1 MPGKGC
7 GALTARSS
15 PAAHTFLGPLT
26 ERDFRLFFIGRAGSL
41 LGSAMAMVAM
51 SFAVLDEGR
60 AVADVGYVTAAG
72 TVPLVVLL
80 LFGGVVADRLP
91 SRTVMVGADLGRC
104 AIDLLLAGLL
114 LSGTPPLWVIMV
126 LAGVLGAGG
135 VLRPGVTGLVPA
147 LTGSEHIQQANALVG
162 VAESTGQVVGPALA
176 GVVVAAGGAGWAIVV
191 QFGLFS
197 LVVYAPFL
205 VLGAGVAYAKLGGAA
220 AWGAILTAQAVGSV
234 VGGLVVMRLHPRRPL
249 VTATFGTFAFA
260 APVALLAMAAPVA
273 WTAGA
278 AALSGAG
285 IAVFGALW
293 TTTIQQRLAHLS
305 SGPGARGD
313 GQGRHPAVAG
323 RHVRPWWP
331 GTAGPHALRGG
342 LPLAGALAA

>member
-1 MPGKGC
+1 M
-7 GALTARSS
+7 
-15 PAAHTFLGPLT
+15 
-26 ERDFRLFFIGRAGSL
+26 
-41 LGSAMAMVAM
+41 
-51 SFAVLDEGR
+51 
-60 AVADVGYVTAAG
+60 
-72 TVPLVVLL
+72 
-80 LFGGVVADRLP
+80 
-91 SRTVMVGADLGRC
+91 
-104 AIDLLLAGLL
+104 
-114 LSGTPPLWVIMV
+114 
-126 LAGVLGAGG
+126 
-135 VLRPGVTGLVPA
+135 TGLVPA